1 MRLSVTSGRTIS
13 QGVRSRK
20 RVPQVVLAVA
30 ALSLSL
36 AACSS
41 SGGSSSGSSAGGSS
55 GKGGLVYFMLPNT
68 TPTRYIQQDAPD
80 FTKSIKELD
89 PSIKVQVVNAG
100 GSSATQLSQA
110 QTAIAA
116 GAKALVVVAADPTT
130 SAGLLQAAAAAKIP
144 VIGYENPPL
153 KGPMY
158 AQVEFDPENAG
169 AVQAQYF
176 ADQVTSGALGAT
188 PVTLARLYG
197 NEGDNYTTQMLKGQ
211 ATYIDPL
218 VAAGKVKVVCESYV
232 KNWDPAVAQTDMEQC
247 LTKTQNNVKAVLG
260 FYDGITAGAIAAL
273 KSHSMTGKVMIYGGQ
288 NPELSGLQY
297 MLTGDQQDDVIK
309 AFPTEAKAAAQL
321 AYAAVQGQ
329 APTASLITGSINNG
343 TNDIPTALLKV
354 EYIHLSPGADPGPL
368 VQKAVDYGMF
378 SWKDI
383 CTGVAASTATC
394 KAKNP

>member
-1 MRLSVTSGRTIS
+1 
-13 QGVRSRK
+13 
-20 RVPQVVLAVA
+20 
-30 ALSLSL
+30 
-36 AACSS
+36 
-41 SGGSSSGSSAGGSS
+41 
-55 GKGGLVYFMLPNT
+55 MLPNT

-89 PSIKVQVVNAG
+89 PSIKVQVVNGG

-169 AVQAQYF
+169 EVQGQYF
-176 ADQVTSGALGAT
+176 ADQVNSGALGAT

-197 NEGDNYTTQMLKGQ
+197 NEGDNYTTEMLKGQ
-211 ATYIDPL
+211 AKYLDPL
-218 VAAGKVKVVCESYV
+218 ISAGKVKVACETYV
-232 KNWDPAVAQTDMEQC
+232 KDWAPDAAQTDMEQC
-247 LTKTQNNVKAVLG
+247 LTKTQNNVRAVLG

-273 KSHSMTGKVMIYGGQ
+273 KNHNLTGKVTVYGGQ

-297 MLTGDQQDDVIK
+297 LLTGDQQDDVIK
-309 AFPTEAKAAAQL
+309 AFPVEAKAAAQL
-321 AYAAVQGQ
+321 AYAAVQGKTP
-329 APTASLITGSINNG
+329 PTDLVNTTVNNG
-343 TNDIPTALLKV
+343 ANDVPTALLKV
-354 EYIHLSPGADPGPL
+354 EYIHLTPGGDAGTL

-378 SWKDI
+378 TWKDI

>member
-1 MRLSVTSGRTIS
+1 MKGASVALAATAAA
-13 QGVRSRK
+13 
-20 RVPQVVLAVA
+20 VLA
-30 ALSLSL
+30 LT
-36 AACSS
+36 ACSS
-41 SGGSSSGSSAGGSS
+41 SSSSSSGSGGGTSGGGGGSKS
-55 GKGGLVYFMLPNT
+55 LVYFMIPNT
-68 TPTRYIQQDAPD
+68 TPTRYIQQDEPD
-80 FTKSIKELD
+80 FEKALKALD
-89 PSIKVQVVNAG
+89 PNATVKAVNAG

-130 SAGLLQAAAAAKIP
+130 SAGLLSTAAAAKIP

-169 AVQAQYF
+169 EVQGQYF

-197 NEGDNYTTQMLKGQ
+197 NEGDNYTTEMLKGQ
-211 ATYIDPL
+211 AKYLDPL
-218 VAAGKVKVVCESYV
+218 ISSGKVKVACETYV
-232 KNWDPAVAQTDMEQC
+232 KNWDPAAAQTDMEQC
-247 LTKTQNNVKAVLG
+247 LTKTQNNVRAVLG

-273 KSHSMTGKVMIYGGQ
+273 KAHSLTGKVTVYGGQ

-297 MLTGDQQDDVIK
+297 LLTGDQQDDVIK

-321 AYAAVQGQ
+321 AYAAVQGKTP
-329 APTASLITGSINNG
+329 PTDLVNTSINNG
-343 TNDIPTALLKV
+343 TNDVPTALLKV
-354 EYIHLSPGADPGPL
+354 EYIHLTPGGDPAPL

-378 SWKDI
+378 TWKDI
-383 CTGVAASTATC
+383 CTGVAAGTATC
-394 KAKNP
+394 KVKNP